1 MFTQKMKLSTLK
13 PFQKHLLTL
22 KEQDSPSGLINLFQ
36 DLKIEVDF
44 PGIDA
49 TELNLSFSDNTLKIS
64 KKVSAV
70 GETSQSGLGGIVAES
85 AKTKVALGI
94 VARMA
99 KTDDT
104 VTIFGEHGTGKG
116 LFARTI
122 HQQSSRRG
130 QPFVCL
136 SCGSIGENGAKE
148 QIIDSLVDVST
159 GTLFL
164 DDIQDLDI
172 DTQRMLQKLIHN
184 PVEQKYFRLITGT
197 SADLDELVR
206 KGAFS
211 IELLALLRGCYLELL
226 PLQERKE
233 DIGPLVTYYIEQLCQ
248 SKGMEPK
255 VLSPELLRILETYHW
270 PGNVRELVNT
280 VEQLLMTVQE
290 KKTLFAKDLPAH
302 IRIQTLKSSAAQK
315 KGL

>member
-1 MFTQKMKLSTLK
+1 MMFTQKMKLSSLK
-13 PFQKHLLTL
+13 PFQERLLN
-22 KEQDSPSGLINLFQ
+22 EQESSSGLINLLQ
-36 DLKIEVDF
+36 DLKIKIYL
-44 PGIDA
+44 PGIDE

-64 KKVSAV
+64 KKIAV
-70 GETSQSGLGGIVAES
+70 EGETLQSGLGGIVAES
-85 AKTKVALGI
+85 ARTKVALGI

-122 HQQSSRRG
+122 HQQSSRSG

-136 SCGSIGENGAKE
+136 SCGSIGKNGAKE
-148 QIIDSLVDVST
+148 QIIDSFVDVDT

-172 DTQRMLQKLIHN
+172 DTQQMLQKIIRN

-197 SADLDELVR
+197 NANLDKLVR
-206 KGAFS
+206 KGTFS
-211 IELLALLRGCYLELL
+211 VELLALLRGCYIELL
-226 PLQERKE
+226 PLRERKE
-233 DIGPLVTYYIEQLCQ
+233 DIGLLVTYYIEQLCQ
-248 SKGMEPK
+248 SKGMEAK
-255 VLSPELLRILETYHW
+255 LLSPELLRILETYHW
-270 PGNVRELVNT
+270 PGNVLELVNT

-302 IRIQTLKSSAAQK
+302 IRIQTLTSLAAQK

>member
-1 MFTQKMKLSTLK
+1 MMFTQKMKLSSLK
-13 PFQKHLLTL
+13 PFQERLLN
-22 KEQDSPSGLINLFQ
+22 EQESSSGLINLLQ
-36 DLKIEVDF
+36 DLKIKIYL
-44 PGIDA
+44 PGIDE

-64 KKVSAV
+64 KKIAV
-70 GETSQSGLGGIVAES
+70 EGETLQSGLGGIVAES
-85 AKTKVALGI
+85 ARTKVALGI

-104 VTIFGEHGTGKG
+104 VTVFGEHGTGKG

-122 HQQSSRRG
+122 HQQSSRSG

-136 SCGSIGENGAKE
+136 SCGSIGKNGAKK
-148 QIIDSLVDVST
+148 QIIDSFVDVGT

-172 DTQRMLQKLIHN
+172 DTQRMLQKIIRN

-197 SADLDELVR
+197 NANLDKLVR
-206 KGAFS
+206 KGTFS
-211 IELLALLRGCYLELL
+211 VELLALLRGCYIELL
-226 PLQERKE
+226 PLRERKE
-233 DIGPLVTYYIEQLCQ
+233 DIGLLVTYYIEQLCQ
-248 SKGMEPK
+248 SKGMEAK
-255 VLSPELLRILETYHW
+255 LLSPELLRILETYHW
-270 PGNVRELVNT
+270 PGNVLELVNT

-302 IRIQTLKSSAAQK
+302 IRIQTLTSLAAQK